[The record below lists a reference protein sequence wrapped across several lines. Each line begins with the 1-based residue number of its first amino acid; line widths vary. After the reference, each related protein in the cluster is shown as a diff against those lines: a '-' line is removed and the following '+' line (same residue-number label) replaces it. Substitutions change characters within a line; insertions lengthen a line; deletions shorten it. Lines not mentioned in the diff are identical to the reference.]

1 MVPPIGYRSNPSAPV
16 PRGGFSVQKKLFCEI
31 LYSIMSKTVDQFG
44 LKAGISPLK
53 TGINISNARQHMMIR
68 SLFLVTLVVDD
79 YDRAKAFYCDG
90 LGFDCLQ
97 DEPQPE
103 GKRWVVVK
111 PRGGDG
117 AAFLLAQAADE
128 TQRAAIG
135 NQTGGRVGF
144 FLKTDDFARDHAA
157 MLAAGIRF
165 LEEPRHEVYGTVAV
179 FADPYGNT
187 FDLIQHTAA

>member
-1 MVPPIGYRSNPSAPV
+1 MTI
-16 PRGGFSVQKKLFCEI
+16 Q
-31 LYSIMSKTVDQFG
+31 
-44 LKAGISPLK
+44 
-53 TGINISNARQHMMIR
+53 

-79 YDRAKAFYCDG
+79 YDRAKAFYCDC

-97 DEPQPE
+97 DETQPE

-111 PRGGDG
+111 PKGGARVGDG
-117 AAFLLAQAADE
+117 AAFLLAQAADA

-157 MLAAGIRF
+157 MLAAGVRF

-179 FADPYGNT
+179 FADPYGNS
-187 FDLIQHTAA
+187 FDLIQHHAA